1 MTLDAGN
8 GIRLTELRRSDKDAF
23 VSLLNNREIYRRTFR
38 IPYPF
43 TEDDFEKWF
52 AKIEKMASGS
62 ELSTVWAIRDSTD
75 QMIGMIGLDAPS
87 DGQAHRAEIG
97 YWLGEPYW
105 GRGITTAVVRA
116 VCRHGFEELGLA
128 KITAHVF
135 SFNDASARVLEKC
148 GFELEGYLKK
158 HFLKD
163 EEFIDAKA
171 YGLVR

>member
-8 GIRLTELRRSDKDAF
+8 GIRLTELRRSDKHAF
-23 VSLLNNREIYRRTFR
+23 VGLLNCREIYRRTFR

-43 TEDDFEKWF
+43 TEADFEKWL
-52 AKIEKMASGS
+52 AKIEKMAHGS

-75 QMIGMIGLDAPS
+75 QLIGMVGLHSPS
-87 DGQAHRAEIG
+87 DGQSHRAEIG

-105 GRGITTAVVRA
+105 GRGIMTGVVRA
-116 VCRHGFEELGLA
+116 VCRHAFDELGVT
-128 KITAHVF
+128 KVTAHVF
-135 SFNDASARVLEKC
+135 SFNDASGIVLKKC
-148 GFELEGYLKK
+148 GFELEGYLKR

-163 EEFIDAKA
+163 DAFIDAKA